1 MSKTACE
8 CSVLK
13 VDLLTQCISPG
24 SQSLMVAYS
33 IDLILV
39 MMELFDITLQPK
51 LSGTVSW
58 DALFEAFEAYA
69 YEGSLQ
75 VGHLHDDVHALIERH
90 KGKWVAGT
98 MRGEVKRVVDKYTKL
113 KRAL

>member
-1 MSKTACE
+1 M
-8 CSVLK
+8 
-13 VDLLTQCISPG
+13 I
-24 SQSLMVAYS
+24 AYS

-39 MMELFDITLQPK
+39 MVELFDITLQPR

-58 DALFEAFEAYA
+58 EALFDAFEAY
-69 YEGSLQ
+69 EGSPAQ
-75 VGHLHDDVHALIERH
+75 NVGHLHDDVHALIERR
-90 KGKWVAGT
+90 KGKLVADT